1 MKIEEEIDL
10 KKQNI
15 EELNKELD
23 SLFTKSAIDILK
35 IKGFN
40 FTVFVSILALLLISI
55 GNTEIFSNTLI
66 NLIYVVMIPGMPL
79 LMFGNLLKNKKI
91 LKENKIKIAEI
102 VDVKEPELKKEIAKL
117 QEALNFNETNN
128 VSNVTLKNS
137 NLSFSN
143 NLINNISNEKINK
156 QGPVLKLVKDKKE
169 KR

>member
-55 GNTEIFSNTLI
+55 GNIEIFSNTLI

-79 LMFGNLLKNKKI
+79 LMFGNPLKNKKA

-117 QEALNFNETNN
+117 QEALNFNK
-128 VSNVTLKNS
+128 TLKNS

-156 QGPVLKLVKDKKE
+156 HGPVLKLVKDKKE

>member
-66 NLIYVVMIPGMPL
+66 NLIYVVMILGMHL
-79 LMFGNLLKNKKI
+79 LMFGNPLKNKKT

-117 QEALNFNETNN
+117 QETLNFNETNN

>member
-66 NLIYVVMIPGMPL
+66 NLIYVVMIPGIPL
-79 LMFGNLLKNKKI
+79 LMFGNTLKNKKAV
-91 LKENKIKIAEI
+91 KENKIKIAEI
-102 VDVKEPELKKEIAKL
+102 ADVKEPELKKEIAKL
-117 QEALNFNETNN
+117 QETLNFNETNN
-128 VSNVTLKNS
+128 VSDVTLKNS

>member
-66 NLIYVVMIPGMPL
+66 NLIYVVMIPGMPF
-79 LMFGNLLKNKKI
+79 LMFGNPLKNKKT

-128 VSNVTLKNS
+128 VSDVTLKNS
-137 NLSFSN
+137 NL
-143 NLINNISNEKINK
+143 
-156 QGPVLKLVKDKKE
+156 VLVIT
-169 KR
+169 

>member
-40 FTVFVSILALLLISI
+40 FTVFVSILTLLLISI
-55 GNTEIFSNTLI
+55 GNIEIFSNTLI

-79 LMFGNLLKNKKI
+79 LMFGNPLKKKKA

-128 VSNVTLKNS
+128 VSDVTLKNS

>member
-66 NLIYVVMIPGMPL
+66 NLIYVVMIPCMPL
-79 LMFGNLLKNKKI
+79 LMFGNPLKNKKA

-117 QEALNFNETNN
+117 QETLNLNKTNN
-128 VSNVTLKNS
+128 VSDVTLKNS

-143 NLINNISNEKINK
+143 NLINNISNGKINK

>member
-55 GNTEIFSNTLI
+55 GNTEIFSNALI

-79 LMFGNLLKNKKI
+79 LMFGNPLKNKKT

-102 VDVKEPELKKEIAKL
+102 ADVKEPELKKEIAKL

-143 NLINNISNEKINK
+143 NLINNVSNEKINK

>member
-1 MKIEEEIDL
+1 
-10 KKQNI
+10 
-15 EELNKELD
+15 
-23 SLFTKSAIDILK
+23 
-35 IKGFN
+35 
-40 FTVFVSILALLLISI
+40 
-55 GNTEIFSNTLI
+55 
-66 NLIYVVMIPGMPL
+66 MIPGMPL
-79 LMFGNLLKNKKI
+79 LMFGNPLKNKKA

>member
-55 GNTEIFSNTLI
+55 GNIEIFSNTLI

-79 LMFGNLLKNKKI
+79 LMFGNPLKNKKA

-117 QEALNFNETNN
+117 QETLNFNETN
-128 VSNVTLKNS
+128 NVTLKNS

>member
-79 LMFGNLLKNKKI
+79 LMFGNPLKNKTA
-91 LKENKIKIAEI
+91 LKENKNKIAEI
-102 VDVKEPELKKEIAKL
+102 ADVKEPELKKEIAKL
-117 QEALNFNETNN
+117 QETLNFNETNN
-128 VSNVTLKNS
+128 VSDVTLKNS

>member
-66 NLIYVVMIPGMPL
+66 NLIYVVMIPGMPF
-79 LMFGNLLKNKKI
+79 LMFGNPLKNKKT

-117 QEALNFNETNN
+117 QETLNFNETN
-128 VSNVTLKNS
+128 NVTLKNS